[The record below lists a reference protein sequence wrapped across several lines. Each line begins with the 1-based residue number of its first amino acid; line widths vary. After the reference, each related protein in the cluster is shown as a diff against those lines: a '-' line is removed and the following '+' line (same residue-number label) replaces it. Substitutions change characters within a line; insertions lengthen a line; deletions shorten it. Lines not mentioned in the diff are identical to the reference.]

1 MANIKTAIS
10 LPKEIFDAANQLAED
25 MKVSRSRL
33 FVLAVQEYLERYR
46 NRQTLEQINRAV
58 EEIGES
64 DEDQEWL
71 ARAFRSH
78 KELMERDEW

>member
-10 LPKEIFDAANQLAED
+10 IPKEIFDAANQLAED

-33 FVLAVQEYLERYR
+33 FVLAVQDYLERYR

-58 EEIGES
+58 DEIGES
-64 DEDQEWL
+64 SEDQEWL
-71 ARAFRSH
+71 ARTFRSH